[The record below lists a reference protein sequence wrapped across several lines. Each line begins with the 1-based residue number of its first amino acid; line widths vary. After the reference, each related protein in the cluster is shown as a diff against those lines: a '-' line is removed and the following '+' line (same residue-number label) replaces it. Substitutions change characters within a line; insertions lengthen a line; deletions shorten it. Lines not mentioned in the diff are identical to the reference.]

1 MLAITVIRCK
11 RFNSIYGLIFTN
23 DIVILP
29 CCFIMIFFKF
39 GLLFFS
45 SLIIT
50 FEEEF
55 KETEF
60 KLARDIPTTPAGTK
74 S

>member
-1 MLAITVIRCK
+1 MNI
-11 RFNSIYGLIFTN
+11 N

-29 CCFIMIFFKF
+29 CCFIMIFFKV

-50 FEEEF
+50 FEEELT
-55 KETEF
+55 ETVF
-60 KLARDIPTTPAGTK
+60 KLARDIPTTAAGIKTL
-74 S
+74 